1 MTLQEKKKIFH
12 DWAYG
17 LFIHYGVYSVYGNG
31 EWKMFLERLDPKEY
45 FEKALPHFHPTYEMG
60 HYWAELAKRFQM
72 EENRISVKLYRA
84 RKKLKKVFEKEG
96 IKL

>member
-31 EWKMFLERLDPKEY
+31 EWKMFLERRDPKEY
-45 FEKALPHFHPTYEMG
+45 FEKALPHFHPTTG
-60 HYWAELAKRFQM
+60 RNSQNA
-72 EENRISVKLYRA
+72 SVCATAY
-84 RKKLKKVFEKEG
+84 
-96 IKL
+96 